1 MGIDFLAYGYAAL
14 VATGG
19 AIGYAKAGKI
29 KFTLILI
36 ARK

>member
-19 AIGYAKAGKI
+19 VVGYAKAGNCKLNLC
-29 KFTLILI
+29 F
-36 ARK
+36 